1 MKEINTAR
9 KENAINTTMNK
20 RDLKQLYSVMF
31 TDYPD
36 IVGVRDLQKMLGIGK
51 NLAYSLVSDGYIKG
65 ITVGNKLRI
74 PKINVINYALE
85 VGA

>member
-1 MKEINTAR
+1 MTKGEIKE
-9 KENAINTTMNK
+9 
-20 RDLKQLYSVMF
+20 LYQVMF

-36 IVGVRDLQKMLGIGK
+36 IVGIKDLQKMLGIGK
-51 NLAYSLVSDGYIKG
+51 NLAYSLVSDGYIHG

-85 VGA
+85 AKA